1 VAASSALALEDPGD
15 RTARQSLRGHV
26 GALTGLRGFAALN
39 VLIVHAAFLTPYQWM
54 GLHGYGPVALFTLS
68 GFLLFRPFSRWVL
81 GRAERPS
88 IAVFARK
95 RVARLFPAYWVVL
108 IFASVV
114 LPESQPSGWREWLH
128 SLTLTE
134 TLGDGGL
141 NPALF
146 QAWSLG
152 TELGWYVVLPPFAGL
167 LVWTTS
173 RYSTLRTPGRL
184 ALVVIVLTGLTT
196 FAWRQLIVTQGWY
209 DTWTYPHWVFAFLVA
224 FGAGA
229 SLACLLELPE
239 GVGSR
244 RLRSMTRRPT
254 PLLVLA
260 TVVALIGM
268 SPLGGPHNYDPVTN
282 DERHIRLACNV
293 VVAAILIL
301 VVAFSD
307 RPNWV
312 SRALSHRGVV
322 ALGRWSYGIFL
333 WHMSVILVLSPLLTD
348 RRSLLGLAVWI
359 GAILAVS
366 VPLGA
371 ATYAWVEV
379 PAIRWSKR
387 AENGTGERVAADPA
401 PAPAVQIDRPSA

>member
-1 VAASSALALEDPGD
+1 
-15 RTARQSLRGHV
+15 V

-39 VLIVHAAFLTPYQWM
+39 VLIVHAAFLTPYQWV

-88 IAVFARK
+88 ITVFARK
-95 RVARLFPAYWVVL
+95 RIARLFPAYWLVL
-108 IFASVV
+108 IVASVV

-134 TLGDGGL
+134 TFGDAGL

-152 TELGWYVVLPPFAGL
+152 TELGWYIALPPFAGL
-167 LVWTTS
+167 LYWTTT
-173 RYSTLRTPGRL
+173 RHPNLRSPGRL
-184 ALVVIVLTGLTT
+184 ALIVIVVTGLAT

-229 SLACLLELPE
+229 SLACLLELPD
-239 GVGSR
+239 GVALR
-244 RLRSMTRRPT
+244 RLRAMTRRPA

-282 DERHIRLACNV
+282 DERHIRLASNV
-293 VVAAILIL
+293 VVAAMLILI
-301 VVAFSD
+301 VAFSD
-307 RPNWV
+307 RPNWF
-312 SRALSHRGVV
+312 SRALSHRAVV

-333 WHMSVILVLSPLLTD
+333 WHMSVILVLSPLITE

-359 GAILAVS
+359 AAILIVS

-371 ATYAWVEV
+371 ATYAWIET
-379 PAIRWSKR
+379 PAIRWSKGG
-387 AENGTGERVAADPA
+387 ENGPPNRLEAGPEPAAA
-401 PAPAVQIDRPSA
+401 AQIDRSSA

>member
-1 VAASSALALEDPGD
+1 M
-15 RTARQSLRGHV
+15 

-39 VLIVHAAFLTPYQWM
+39 VLVVHAAFLTPYQWV

-88 IAVFARK
+88 IALFARK

-114 LPESQPSGWREWLH
+114 LPESQPSGWRGWLH

-134 TLGDGGL
+134 TLGDAGL

-152 TELGWYVVLPPFAGL
+152 TELGWYAFLPPFAAL
-167 LVWTTS
+167 LFWTTS
-173 RYSTLRTPGRL
+173 RHPSLRTPGRL
-184 ALVVIVLTGLTT
+184 AVVVIVVTGLTT
-196 FAWRQLIVTQGWY
+196 FAWRQLIVAQGWY

-239 GVGSR
+239 GVTLR
-244 RLRSMTRRPT
+244 RLRAMTRRPE
-254 PLLVLA
+254 PLLAMAV
-260 TVVALIGM
+260 VVALIGM
-268 SPLGGPHNYDPVTN
+268 SSLGGPHNYDPVTN
-282 DERHIRLACNV
+282 TERHIRLASNV
-293 VVAAILIL
+293 VVAATLILI
-301 VVAFSD
+301 VAFSD
-307 RPNWV
+307 RPNWF

-333 WHMSVILVLSPLLTD
+333 WHMSVILVLSPLLTE
-348 RRSLLGLAVWI
+348 RRSLLGLALWV

-371 ATYAWVEV
+371 ATYAWIEV

-387 AENGTGERVAADPA
+387 GEKEPVSRVVAGPA
-401 PAPAVQIDRPSA
+401 PARAEQIDRSPA